1 MRNAGAVRRRLS
13 VASTTLLRAAFVSSL
28 PTAFA
33 LTAAQP
39 PEHSAAVMR
48 GRSAFAANCAFC
60 HGSQATGS
68 EQAPSLVRSPL
79 VRQDV
84 NGNLLIPMIKAG
96 RPTLGMPSFSS
107 LPAEQISDIAVFLHR
122 RATEERGH
130 GHAVP
135 ETALL
140 VGNAKEGESYFKS
153 AGGCSGC
160 HSTAGDLAHIGS
172 KYSPLNLT
180 VAFLTPAA
188 QPNRVEV
195 TLPSGDRINGT
206 LDYLDEFAVSM
217 TDTSGQ
223 YRTWFRDRARSVRV
237 IDPLAAHREL
247 LPKYTDADIH
257 NLLAYLVTLK

>member
-1 MRNAGAVRRRLS
+1 MRKPGGVCRRLS
-13 VASTTLLRAAFVSSL
+13 VASTRLLRVIFICSL
-28 PTAFA
+28 PTGFA
-33 LTAAQP
+33 LQAAQP
-39 PEHSAAVMR
+39 PEHSPAVMR
-48 GRSAFAANCAFC
+48 GRAAFAANCAFC
-60 HGSQATGS
+60 HGSKATGT

-84 NGNLLIPMIKAG
+84 NGNLLIPMIKTG

-107 LPAEQISDIAVFLHR
+107 LPAEQISDIAVFLHQ

-140 VGNAKEGESYFKS
+140 VGNAKEGEAYFKS

-160 HSTAGDLAHIGS
+160 HSTAGDLAHIGT
-172 KYSPLNLT
+172 KYSLLNLT

-188 QPNRVEV
+188 RPKQVEV

-206 LDYLDEFAVSM
+206 LNYLDEFSISM

-223 YRTWFRDRARSVRV
+223 YRTWFRDRVRSVRV

-247 LPKYTDADIH
+247 LPKYTDTDIH